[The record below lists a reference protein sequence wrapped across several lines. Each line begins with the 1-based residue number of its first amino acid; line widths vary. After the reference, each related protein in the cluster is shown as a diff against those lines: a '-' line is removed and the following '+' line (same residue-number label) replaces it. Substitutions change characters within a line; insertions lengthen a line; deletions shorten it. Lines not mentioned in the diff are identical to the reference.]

1 MQVPL
6 FENSRIPSPPT
17 YQERVQA
24 LISEHI
30 FLRQIFVD
38 LENDKDA
45 KVNDPLTRSLCAFA
59 CAIPDLHNEEVVSK
73 WGEAPVL
80 AGACAAM
87 LKAAQRLVHDDS
99 AKFGDNTIWP
109 RLLEAVRTTEVRPLP
124 EDAYFS
130 PV

>member
-1 MQVPL
+1 MQETL
-6 FENSRIPSPPT
+6 FENSRIPSPAT
-17 YQERVQA
+17 NLERVQG

-45 KVNDPLTRSLCAFA
+45 EVHDPLTRSLCAFA

-73 WGEAPVL
+73 WGEVPVL
-80 AGACAAM
+80 SGACAAM
-87 LKAAQRLVHDDS
+87 LKAVQALINDKAAR
-99 AKFGDNTIWP
+99 FGDNTIWP
-109 RLLEAVRTTEVRPLP
+109 RLLEAVETTQIRPLP
-124 EDAYFS
+124 EDVYFS